1 MPWLRYG
8 ELKKIIDKAKIQAV
22 RGDARLADEIEHCR
36 DSGRESYCPQL
47 KQVRYF
53 HDDGPDALETLAAT
67 KPADFPACDTAAD
80 DVCLIAFTSGTT
92 GKPKGCMHFHR
103 DVLAMCDTFSKQIG
117 RAHV

>member
-1 MPWLRYG
+1 MPLLRSG

-22 RGDARLADEIEHCR
+22 LGDARLADEIEHCR
-36 DSGRESYCPQL
+36 DSGHESYCPQL

-80 DVCLIAFTSGTT
+80 DICLIAFSSGPT
-92 GKPKGCMHFHR
+92 GKPQGVSPFPTRTH
-103 DVLAMCDTFSKQIG
+103 
-117 RAHV
+117 